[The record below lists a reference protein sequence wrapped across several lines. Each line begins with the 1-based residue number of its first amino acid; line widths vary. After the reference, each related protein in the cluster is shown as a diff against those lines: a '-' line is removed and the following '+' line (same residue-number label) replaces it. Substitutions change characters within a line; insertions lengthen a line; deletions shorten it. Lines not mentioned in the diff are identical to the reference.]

1 MGKTSSFFPRG
12 LTLIGLVII
21 VVIIGLLAGGIIIFL
36 DPSAQL
42 QKSRDAQR
50 KSDLS
55 EIQKALEVYYQDNN
69 SYPIG
74 DASSNFEIKDRN
86 GNTVSWNSPWLP
98 YTGTLPRD
106 PSPLQ
111 NYVYYS
117 SGQSY
122 YLYASLE
129 RGGNDPQ
136 ACNSGAACQSVS
148 ANGLTATQCGGICNY
163 GASTPDVSI

>member
-1 MGKTSSFFPRG
+1 MGRTSSFYSRG
-12 LTLIGLVII
+12 FTLIGFI
-21 VVIIGLLAGGIIIFL
+21 VAVTIIGILTVGVIVFL

-69 SYPIG
+69 NYPVVTGGSYALG
-74 DASSNFEIKDRN
+74 DGGWA
-86 GNTVSWNSPWLP
+86 TPWLP
-98 YTGTLPRD
+98 YMGTVPRD

-129 RGGNDPQ
+129 RGSEDPQ
-136 ACNSGAACQSVS
+136 ECNSGNACASLS
-148 ANGLTATQCGGICNY
+148 GNNIPATQCGGICNY
-163 GASTPDVSI
+163 GVSTPDVSI

>member
-1 MGKTSSFFPRG
+1 MGKTSIFFSRG
-12 LTLIGLVII
+12 FTLIGFIVV
-21 VVIIGLLAGGIIIFL
+21 VVIIGILATGVIVFL

-50 KSDLS
+50 KSDFS
-55 EIQKALEVYYQDNN
+55 GIQKVLEAYYQDNN

-74 DASSNFEIKDRN
+74 NASSNFEIKDKN

-106 PSPLQ
+106 PSPLR

-129 RGGNDPQ
+129 RGSEDPQ
-136 ACNSGAACQSVS
+136 ACNSGNACASLS
-148 ANGLTATQCGGICNY
+148 GNNIPATQCGGR
-163 GASTPDVSI
+163 